1 MKGSIDA
8 FSPIHPSGKWPLFHQ
23 EPREAK
29 PKVPEPTAER
39 VRKKS

>member
-1 MKGSIDA
+1 MKGSRDV
-8 FSPIHPSGKWPLFHQ
+8 FSPIHPSGKWPLQ

-39 VRKKS
+39 VRKRS